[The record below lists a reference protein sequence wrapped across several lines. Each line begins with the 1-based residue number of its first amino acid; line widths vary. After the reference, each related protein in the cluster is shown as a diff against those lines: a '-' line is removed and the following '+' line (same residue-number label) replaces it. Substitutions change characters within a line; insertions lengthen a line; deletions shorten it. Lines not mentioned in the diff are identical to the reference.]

1 MESVEGDVLIRDAI
15 LVNPTLP
22 PEVTERGWL
31 LIEGPLIRAMG
42 SGDPPGDLRA
52 RKKTLNAHGGI
63 LMPGL
68 VNLHTHAA
76 MSLFRGLADDMP
88 LKEWLEEHIFP
99 AEAKAVNEEFVY
111 WGTLLSC
118 CEMIFSGTTTFADG
132 YFYEDMV
139 LEGALLSGMRAT
151 VAQGVVDFPAP
162 GCPDPSLNIE
172 NAIAFINRSRGEDS
186 VRPGIFCHSAYTCS
200 PETIQ
205 KAKEVCRVH
214 GVPFFIHVSETLWE
228 VQEIKARYGLRP
240 IEHLMGLG
248 VLDRGTILVHGVWLE
263 PEEMEMIAQSGAA
276 LVTCTESNMK
286 LGAGIAPLPELLRRG
301 VRVGIGTDGPA
312 SNNDLDLFGEMDLT
326 AKIHKVASSDPTA
339 VDASI
344 VLHMATRGGATIL
357 GFHDVGLLEPGFQAD
372 LILVDTQKPHM
383 QPLYHP
389 VSQLVYAAKGSDVRS
404 VWIKGRQI
412 MEERQ
417 ILTMEVEEVIRKARE
432 LAKGLSGART

>member
-1 MESVEGDVLIRDAI
+1 MGSVEGDILIRDAI

-31 LIEGPLIRAMG
+31 LIEGPVIRAKG
-42 SGDPPGDLRA
+42 SGDPPPDLRPRRKTVSA
-52 RKKTLNAHGGI
+52 RGGI

-76 MSLFRGLADDMP
+76 MSLFRGLADDLP
-88 LKEWLEEHIFP
+88 LTEWLEEHIFP
-99 AEAKAVNEEFVY
+99 AEAKLVDEEFVY
-111 WGTLLSC
+111 WGSLLSC
-118 CEMIFSGTTTFADG
+118 CEMILSGTTTFADG
-132 YFYEDMV
+132 YFHEDMV
-139 LEGALLSGMRAT
+139 VEAALLSGMRAT

-172 NAIAFINRSRGEDS
+172 NAIAFINRAGGEDS
-186 VRPGIFCHSAYTCS
+186 IRPAIFCHSAYACS
-200 PETIQ
+200 PETIR

-214 GVPFFIHVSETLWE
+214 GVPFFIHAAETLWE
-228 VQEIKARYGLRP
+228 IQEIKARYGLRP
-240 IEHLMGLG
+240 IEHLSQLG
-248 VLDRGTILVHGVWLE
+248 VLDSGTILVHGVWLE
-263 PEEMEMIAQSGAA
+263 PEEMEIIAQSGAA

-344 VLHMATRGGATIL
+344 VLHMATRGGASIL
-357 GFHDVGLLEPGFQAD
+357 GFDDVGLLEPGFQAD

-412 MEERQ
+412 MEERR
-417 ILTMEVEEVIRKARE
+417 ILTMKVEEVISKARQLVE
-432 LAKGLSGART
+432 GF

>member
-22 PEVTERGWL
+22 PQVTERGWL

-42 SGDPPGDLRA
+42 SGDPPQDLRA
-52 RKKTLNAHGGI
+52 KKKTLSARGGI

-68 VNLHTHAA
+68 VNLHTHAP
-76 MSLFRGLADDMP
+76 MSLFRGLADDLP

-118 CEMIFSGTTTFADG
+118 CEMILSGTTTFADG
-132 YFYEDMV
+132 YFHEDMV
-139 LEGALLSGMRAT
+139 LEAAHVSGMRAL

-172 NAIAFINRSRGEDS
+172 NAIAFINRSKGEDS

-214 GVPFFIHVSETLWE
+214 EVPFFIHVAETLWE
-228 VQEIKARYGLRP
+228 VEEIKARYGVRP
-240 IEHLMGLG
+240 IEHLKRLG

-263 PEEMEMIAQSGAA
+263 PEEMEIIAQAEAA

-326 AKIHKVASSDPTA
+326 AKIHKVASSDPTV

-344 VLHMATRGGATIL
+344 VLHMATRGGASIL
-357 GFHDVGLLEPGFQAD
+357 GFNDVGLLQPGFQAD
-372 LILVDTQKPHM
+372 LILVETQKPHM
-383 QPLYHP
+383 QPLYNP
-389 VSQLVYAAKGSDVRS
+389 VSQLVYAAKGSDVRN
-404 VWIKGRQI
+404 VWIGGREI
-412 MEERQ
+412 MEDRQ
-417 ILTMEVEEVIRKARE
+417 ILTMEVGEVIGKARE
-432 LAKGLSGART
+432 LAKGF

>member
-22 PEVTERGWL
+22 PQVTERGWL

-42 SGDPPGDLRA
+42 SGDPPQDLRA
-52 RKKTLNAHGGI
+52 KKKTLSARGGI

-68 VNLHTHAA
+68 VNLHTHAP
-76 MSLFRGLADDMP
+76 MSLFRGLADDLP

-118 CEMIFSGTTTFADG
+118 CEMILSGTTTFADG
-132 YFYEDMV
+132 YFHEDMV
-139 LEGALLSGMRAT
+139 LEAAHVSGMRAL

-172 NAIAFINRSRGEDS
+172 NAIAFINRSKGEDS

-214 GVPFFIHVSETLWE
+214 EVPFFIHVAETLWE
-228 VQEIKARYGLRP
+228 VEEIKARYGVRP
-240 IEHLMGLG
+240 IEHLKRLG

-263 PEEMEMIAQSGAA
+263 PEEMEIIAQAEAA

-344 VLHMATRGGATIL
+344 VLHMATRGGASIL
-357 GFHDVGLLEPGFQAD
+357 GFNDVGLLQPGFQAD
-372 LILVDTQKPHM
+372 LILVETQKPHM
-383 QPLYHP
+383 QPLYNP
-389 VSQLVYAAKGSDVRS
+389 VSQLVYAAKGSDVRN
-404 VWIKGRQI
+404 VWIRGREI
-412 MEERQ
+412 MEDRQ
-417 ILTMEVEEVIRKARE
+417 ILTMEVGEVIGKARE
-432 LAKGLSGART
+432 LAKGF